1 MEKSPSILAWSM
13 LILLSLIWGSSFIL
27 IKRGLEVFTPIELGS
42 LRIASASLF
51 LAPIAISRFYR
62 IKRNHLALLFIIG
75 LMGSLLPAFFFA
87 IAQTRLNSSLTGV
100 LNALTPLFVLMM
112 GIFFFKQKYV
122 PGKLVGMIIGFA
134 GTVALILS
142 GSSGEFS
149 NFNYYALFVVLATIF
164 YGVNLNVI
172 KYYLADLKALTIT
185 SVSLLFM
192 GPLAGMVLFGFT
204 PFMDTMQYT
213 EGAWLAFGYVMTLGV
228 VGTALA
234 LIIFNNLVQM
244 TTPVFTSSVTYIIP
258 IVAVIWG
265 VVDGEE
271 LYLVHYI
278 SMAAILAG
286 VYLVNRKRT

>member
-1 MEKSPSILAWSM
+1 MEKSPSVLAWSM

-142 GSSGEFS
+142 GSSGQFS

-204 PFMDTMQYT
+204 PFMNTMQYT

>member
-286 VYLVNRKRT
+286 VYLVNRNQ

>member
-1 MEKSPSILAWSM
+1 MEKSPSLLAWFM
-13 LILLSLIWGSSFIL
+13 LIVLSLIWGSSFIL
-27 IKRGLEVFTPIELGS
+27 IKRGLEVFSPMELGS
-42 LRIASASLF
+42 LRIAAASLF
-51 LAPIAISRFYR
+51 LAPIAIRRFYR

-75 LMGSLLPAFFFA
+75 LTGSLLPAFFFA

-112 GIFFFKQKYV
+112 GVFFFKQKYIS
-122 PGKLVGMIIGFA
+122 GKLTGMIIGFA

-142 GSSGEFS
+142 GSSGQFS

-164 YGVNLNVI
+164 YGANLNVI

-192 GPLAGMVLFGFT
+192 SPIAVMVLFGFT
-204 PFMDTMQYT
+204 PFLDTMENA
-213 EGAWLAFGYVMTLGV
+213 EGAWLAFSYVMTLGI

-271 LYLVHYI
+271 LYPIHYI
-278 SMAAILAG
+278 SMGAILSG

>member
-1 MEKSPSILAWSM
+1 MEKSPSVLAWSM

-27 IKRGLEVFTPIELGS
+27 IKRGLEVFSPIELGS

-62 IKRNHLALLFIIG
+62 IKRNHLTLLFIIG
-75 LMGSLLPAFFFA
+75 FMGSLLPAFFFA
-87 IAQTRLNSSLTGV
+87 IAQTRLNSSITGV

-204 PFMDTMQYT
+204 PFMDTMQQA

-278 SMAAILAG
+278 SMAAILTG
-286 VYLVNRKRT
+286 VYLVNRKRI

>member
-1 MEKSPSILAWSM
+1 MEKSPSVLAWSM

-27 IKRGLEVFTPIELGS
+27 IKRGLEVFSPIELGS

-142 GSSGEFS
+142 GSSGQFS

>member
-1 MEKSPSILAWSM
+1 MEKAPGVLAWFM
-13 LILLSLIWGSSFIL
+13 LLVLSLIWGSSFIL
-27 IKRGLEVFTPIELGS
+27 IKRGLEVFSPMELGS
-42 LRIASASLF
+42 LRILAASLF

-62 IKRNHLALLFIIG
+62 IKRNHLTLLFIIG

-87 IAQTRLNSSLTGV
+87 IAQTKINSSLTGV
-100 LNALTPLFVLMM
+100 LNALTPLFVLLM

-122 PGKLVGMIIGFA
+122 PGKLTGMIIGFA

-142 GSSGEFS
+142 GSSGQFS
-149 NFNYYALFVVLATIF
+149 NFNYYALFVVMATVF
-164 YGVNLNVI
+164 YGVNLNLI

-185 SVSLLFM
+185 SVSLLFV

-204 PFMDTMQYT
+204 PFLDTMQHSD
-213 EGAWLAFGYVMTLGV
+213 GAWLAFGYIMTLGI

-258 IVAVIWG
+258 IIAVIWG
-265 VVDGEE
+265 VVDGES

-286 VYLVNRKRT
+286 VYLVNRKRP